1 MRRSPGRSPR
11 DLYGRHCEQCLRAIA
26 HAKGLAAAF
35 AAFGLFWG
43 GWAACLPAVQRSTGA
58 TEAQLGLALLAVALA
73 ALPAMLAAGPLA
85 DLLGGRLIPIALV
98 AFGVAACLPGLARSV
113 PALVVLLVPLGVTT
127 GTLDV
132 AINADAS
139 RIEAAFRVRVMD
151 GLHAGFSLGVL
162 FGGVSAGLLRKAGA
176 HPSWILAGI
185 GAILI
190 LSASVNRGGPVPAV
204 VRRRARIGRGLLIVG
219 GVLALAFLVEN
230 GLEAWSALFL
240 ERTFDSSP
248 AVSGLGPGLFA
259 ASMASGRLLA
269 QRVPHTPVAARM
281 IFAGSTA
288 AAGLVLAAAAP
299 YAIVALAGFV
309 VAGLGLA
316 LSAPTLFGAAG
327 RVGGEGGRGAAVSTV
342 AILGYLGFLA
352 GPPLIGGVAGA
363 TSLRGSFVF
372 LAAIALL
379 LVACAPLLRRPGGES
394 GG

>member
-1 MRRSPGRSPR
+1 M
-11 DLYGRHCEQCLRAIA
+11 
-26 HAKGLAAAF
+26 
-35 AAFGLFWG
+35 
-43 GWAACLPAVQRSTGA
+43 QRSTGA

-73 ALPAMLAAGPLA
+73 ALPAMLAAGRLA
-85 DLLGGRLIPIALV
+85 DLLGGRLVPIALI

-132 AINADAS
+132 AVNADAS

-151 GLHAGFSLGVL
+151 GLHAAFSIGVL
-162 FGGVSAGLLRKAGA
+162 VGGVSAGLLRKAGA
-176 HPSWILAGI
+176 HPSWILAAI
-185 GAILI
+185 GAIVM
-190 LSASVNRGGPVPAV
+190 LSASVNRGGPAAVV

-219 GVLALAFLVEN
+219 GILALAFLVEN

-269 QRVPHTPVAARM
+269 QRAPHTPVVARM
-281 IFAGSTA
+281 IFAGSSA
-288 AAGLVLAAAAP
+288 AAGLVLAAVAP
-299 YAIVALAGFV
+299 HPTVALAGFV

-352 GPPLIGGVAGA
+352 GPALIGGVAGA

-379 LVACAPLLRRPGGES
+379 LAACAPLLRRPGGES
-394 GG
+394 VG

>member
-1 MRRSPGRSPR
+1 
-11 DLYGRHCEQCLRAIA
+11 
-26 HAKGLAAAF
+26 
-35 AAFGLFWG
+35 
-43 GWAACLPAVQRSTGA
+43 VQRSTGA
-58 TEAQLGLALLAVALA
+58 SEAELGLALLAVALA
-73 ALPAMLAAGPLA
+73 ALPAMLAAGRLA
-85 DLLGGRLIPIALV
+85 DLFGGRLVPIALV

-113 PALVVLLVPLGVTT
+113 PVLVALLIPLGVTT
-127 GTLDV
+127 GVLDV
-132 AINADAS
+132 AVNADAS

-151 GLHAGFSLGVL
+151 GLHAAFSVGVL
-162 FGGVSAGLLRKAGA
+162 VGGVTAGLLRKSGA
-176 HPSWILAGI
+176 HPSWILAGT
-185 GAILI
+185 GAVLM
-190 LSASVNRGGPVPAV
+190 LSALMNRGGPAPAV
-204 VRRRARIGRGLLIVG
+204 ARRRARLGRGLLIVG

-259 ASMASGRLLA
+259 GSMATGRVLA
-269 QRVPHTPVAARM
+269 QRVPYTPVVVRM
-281 IFAGSTA
+281 IFAGSAA

-299 YAIVALAGFV
+299 HAGVALLGFV

-316 LSAPTLFGAAG
+316 LSAPTLFGEAG

-372 LAAIALL
+372 LAVIALL
-379 LVACAPLLRRPGGES
+379 LAVCAPALRRPGGES

>member
-1 MRRSPGRSPR
+1 M
-11 DLYGRHCEQCLRAIA
+11 RHCKQCLAAIA
-26 HAKGLAAAF
+26 RARGLAAAF

-43 GWAACLPAVQRSTGA
+43 GWASCLPAVQRSTGA
-58 TEAQLGLALLAVALA
+58 TEAELGLALLAVALA
-73 ALPAMLAAGPLA
+73 ALPAMLAAGRLA
-85 DLLGGRLIPIALV
+85 DLLGGRLVPIALV

-127 GTLDV
+127 GSLDV
-132 AINADAS
+132 AVNADAA

-151 GLHAGFSLGVL
+151 GLHAAFSLGVL
-162 FGGVSAGLLRKAGA
+162 VGGVGAGLLRRAGA
-176 HPSWILAGI
+176 HHSWILAGI
-185 GAILI
+185 GAILV
-190 LSASVNRGGPVPAV
+190 LSALVNRGGAAPTVA
-204 VRRRARIGRGLLIVG
+204 RRRARLGRGLLIVG

-259 ASMASGRLLA
+259 ASMATGRLLA
-269 QRVPHTPVAARM
+269 QRAPHTPVVARM
-281 IFAGSTA
+281 IFAGA
-288 AAGLVLAAAAP
+288 AAAGGLVLAAAAP
-299 YAIVALAGFV
+299 HAVFALAGFV
-309 VAGLGLA
+309 LAGLGLS
-316 LSAPTLFGAAG
+316 LSAPTLFGEAG
-327 RVGGEGGRGAAVSTV
+327 RVGGAGGRGAAVSTV

-379 LVACAPLLRRPGGES
+379 LAACAPLLRRRGGES
-394 GG
+394 VG